1 MFLPRKEEIEGRRE
15 CDTWRKISDARKGGF
30 TQAKAYILEEHLS
43 SEKRKSLISSQDVH
57 R

>member
-1 MFLPRKEEIEGRRE
+1 VFLHKKEEVEGRRE
-15 CDTWRKISDARKGGF
+15 CDTLRKISDTRKGGF
-30 TQAKAYILEEHLS
+30 TQAKACILEEHLS